1 MTNRTVKT
9 FCRNCSHLCGLEL
22 SIQGN
27 EMVAVKGDTENRS
40 SNGYHC
46 IKAISSLDLGNGKT
60 GRLTSCQK
68 KQQDGSFSPIGA
80 EQAQDE
86 IANKLSTLI
95 KQHGSRSVGVFYGT
109 AAYYEGLN
117 FPIMKSFLGE
127 LQSPN
132 LFSTC
137 TIDMSA
143 VWVSPMR
150 MGMMAS
156 GLPKMD
162 QLETLLIAGKN
173 PVVSHL
179 LFGVYRPGTTLAQF
193 KKEGRNL
200 IIVDPRNTETARRA
214 TQHLAVKPGEDVPLF
229 AAMIRTVIDNQWHDK
244 EFCERFCINL
254 EQLRASVDSYTP
266 EAVEQR
272 TGLNWSDIEQAA
284 KTFASTRSFAVAGTG
299 VTMAPHSNLIVH
311 LVDSLNV
318 ICGNYPRA
326 GDPVQSYSV
335 LIPRPY
341 TEAVIPPNRT
351 WEKEPKI
358 LSSDTGAF
366 YGEFPTGALP
376 DEILCEDKERIRA
389 LIVYGGNPV
398 KALGQPEKTLKAF
411 KNLEL
416 LAVIDPMMNETAKL
430 ADYVIAPQLQYE
442 RHDITAVIDGVAAF
456 ASSFAQYTPP
466 VITPPAGVIGSGEF
480 FWGLAKRMGLK
491 LEYKKLVFG
500 MSYGDTPPGQPM
512 DMEKMADGEQ
522 LARWWCEGSYT
533 DFETLK
539 AHTSGFSPSTTIKV
553 AAAEDDGARLDLCPA
568 DVALELAETFHEKRS
583 IAFPYRL
590 TNRRLLECLNSMYHH
605 VEATTKRYETNYA
618 YMHPEDMAKHGLQDG
633 NLITIESMKG
643 GEIVGAVKADIS
655 LQSGMISMS
664 HLWGEP
670 DAPKSGNGSF
680 TGALVSLELED
691 VEPIN
696 RMPRQTAIDVRI
708 RRVSNA

>member
-1 MTNRTVKT
+1 MIKQAVKT
-9 FCRNCSHLCGLEL
+9 FCRNCSHLCGLEISL
-22 SIQGN
+22 EGN
-27 EMVAVKGDTENRS
+27 EMVAVRGDKDNHS

-60 GRLTSCQK
+60 GRLTHCQK
-68 KQQDGSFSPIGA
+68 KQPDSSFAPIDA

-86 IANKLSTLI
+86 IASKLSVLI
-95 KQHGSRSVGVFYGT
+95 KQHGPRSVGVFYGT

-127 LQSPN
+127 LGSPN

-162 QLETLLIAGKN
+162 QLETFLIAGKN

-179 LFGVYRPGTTLAQF
+179 LFGVYRPGVTLAQF
-193 KKEGRNL
+193 KKDGRNL
-200 IIVDPRNTETARRA
+200 IVVDPRKSETAQRA
-214 TQHLAVKPGEDVPLF
+214 TQHLAVKPGEDVSLF
-229 AAMIRTVIDNQWHDK
+229 AGMIRTIIDNEWYDK
-244 EFCERFCINL
+244 AFCERFCVNL
-254 EQLRASVDSYTP
+254 AQLRQAVDAYTP
-266 EAVEQR
+266 ELVEQR
-272 TGLNWSDIEQAA
+272 TGLSWLEVEKAA
-284 KTFASTRSFAVAGTG
+284 KTFASTNSFAVAGTG

-311 LVDSLNV
+311 LTDSLNV

-326 GDPVQSYSV
+326 GDEVQSYSV
-335 LIPRPY
+335 LMPRPY
-341 TEAVIPPNRT
+341 AESVIPPNRT
-351 WEKEPKI
+351 WEKGPKC

-366 YGEFPTGALP
+366 YGEFASGALP
-376 DEILCEDKERIRA
+376 DEILAEDKDRIRA

-416 LAVIDPMMNETAKL
+416 LIVIDPMMNETAKL
-430 ADYVIAPQLQYE
+430 ADYVISPELQYE

-466 VITPPAGVIGSGEF
+466 VVKPPEGVISSGDF
-480 FWGLAKRMGLK
+480 FWGLGKRMGLQ

-500 MSYGDTPPGQPM
+500 MSYHEVPAGQPM
-512 DMEKMADGEQ
+512 DMENKPDGEQ
-522 LARWWCEGSYT
+522 LARWWCEDSYT

-539 AHTSGFSPSTTIKV
+539 AHTSGFSPNQTV
-553 AAAEDDGARLDLCPA
+553 RVQEAADDGARLDLCPP
-568 DVALELAETFHEKRS
+568 DVAQELAETLHEKPDGN
-583 IAFPYRL
+583 FPYRL
-590 TNRRLLECLNSMYHH
+590 TNRRLLECLNSMYHDA
-605 VEATTKRYETNYA
+605 EMTAKRYETNYA
-618 YMHPEDMAKHGLQDG
+618 YMHPSDIEKEGLGDG
-633 NLITIESMKG
+633 SLITIESKKA
-643 GEIVGAVKADIS
+643 GEIVAKVKPDKN
-655 LQSGMISMS
+655 LQAGMISMS
-664 HLWGEP
+664 HQWGSPELSTT
-670 DAPKSGNGSF
+670 DRGSF
-680 TGALVSLELED
+680 TGALVSLEIED

-696 RMPRQTAIDVRI
+696 RMPRQTAIDVRL
-708 RRVSNA
+708 RAVSR